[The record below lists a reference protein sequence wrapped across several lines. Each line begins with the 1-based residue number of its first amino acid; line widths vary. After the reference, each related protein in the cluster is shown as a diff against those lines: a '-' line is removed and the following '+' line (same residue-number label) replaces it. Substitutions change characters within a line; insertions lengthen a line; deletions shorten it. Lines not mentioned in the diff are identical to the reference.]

1 MFKKYLPV
9 VLFFLASF
17 AALQSKSDFSLS
29 NIFSSKTGVKAVSNS
44 LYQEECGS
52 CHFAYQPGLLPSR
65 SWLKLMSNNEL
76 SSHFEEDI
84 AFESQKIVKELT
96 SYLIENSADNSSYKR
111 SIKINRSIKFNKTP
125 LRASKTPYIK
135 RKHYEISEKTLNQ
148 EMVGSLSNCTACHN
162 NAENGDYNEDS
173 VTIPSITAG
182 YIIDELNNKPDGY
195 EGNVEL
201 PTQSYRII
209 STKVKGSGKYKKL
222 CRVVSFKT
230 LDDFRVKTFCK
241 YKGGNWF

>member
-84 AFESQKIVKELT
+84 AFENQKIVKELT
-96 SYLIENSADNSSYKR
+96 KYL
-111 SIKINRSIKFNKTP
+111 
-125 LRASKTPYIK
+125 
-135 RKHYEISEKTLNQ
+135 
-148 EMVGSLSNCTACHN
+148 
-162 NAENGDYNEDS
+162 
-173 VTIPSITAG
+173 
-182 YIIDELNNKPDGY
+182 
-195 EGNVEL
+195 
-201 PTQSYRII
+201 
-209 STKVKGSGKYKKL
+209 
-222 CRVVSFKT
+222 
-230 LDDFRVKTFCK
+230 
-241 YKGGNWF
+241 GG